1 VADDDKEPESMES
14 STSQNADDTVQALEK
29 EAEANDKEPESTE
42 SSLSQSVDDSVTGSG
57 TRTRYIFP
65 RIA

>member
-1 VADDDKEPESMES
+1 MES